1 MKQLGKNILIRLL
14 CIIPF
19 TSVSCQGLAH
29 EVDTPQADSISGIVP
44 DTALNV
50 YTDSILDVTFHSD
63 TLLKENL
70 LQKTESVKPV
80 SKNVVKSISIQSATA
95 SEEVSL
101 PQEETAKSAGETR
114 CASTEPVALV
124 EESLQA
130 SAISVYSDSILNV
143 LLQSDAHLNEKI
155 QAGNVVAQSLQVDG
169 TSSISSRFDTIP
181 EKKNVGRHYRGVKN
195 LLFVKKKSWMTGLT
209 ISQGRYDSED
219 TEVLSLL
226 KDFDCEAS
234 YFSINPFLGYF
245 IQDNIAVGLK
255 FGYQKV
261 YTNLANFNIEI
272 SDDMSLSLKDM
283 SFNQNMF
290 NTTLFHRSYVG
301 IDRGKRF
308 GLFNEVSLSYSF
320 GSSNYQ
326 RGSGENLRNTKTDIH
341 ELRIGLNPGATVFIM
356 ENVSAELSFGV
367 AGLNYRRQRQTTN
380 GVDSGWRNSSGANFK
395 INLLNINIGIV
406 AYL

>member
-1 MKQLGKNILIRLL
+1 M
-14 CIIPF
+14 IPL
-19 TSVSCQGLAH
+19 TSMSCQGFAH
-29 EVDTPQADSISGIVP
+29 DT
-44 DTALNV
+44 DTLQTNAIPVNQ
-50 YTDSILDVTFHSD
+50 ILQD
-63 TLLKENL
+63 TLLTVSTDTVLDVAFQADTILRKAFLPKKE
-70 LQKTESVKPV
+70 QMQPV
-80 SKNVVKSISIQSATA
+80 
-95 SEEVSL
+95 
-101 PQEETAKSAGETR
+101 
-114 CASTEPVALV
+114 CTEPVSIALPQHDV
-124 EESLQA
+124 QLEDTLQPSSKQTMFAYADSMLNVSLQPDMLSTKKVQPSTA
-130 SAISVYSDSILNV
+130 SVALQQLDSTLV
-143 LLQSDAHLNEKI
+143 TFVQS
-155 QAGNVVAQSLQVDG
+155 
-169 TSSISSRFDTIP
+169 DTIP
-181 EKKNVGRHYRGVKN
+181 EQKALGRFYRGVKN

-209 ISQGRYDSED
+209 ISQGRYESED

-226 KDFDCEAS
+226 KDFDCEVN

-245 IQDNIAVGLK
+245 IKDNVSMGLK

-261 YTNLANFNIEI
+261 YANLANFNIEV

-301 IDRGKRF
+301 IDKGKRF
-308 GLFNEVSLSYSF
+308 GLFNEVSLSYNF
-320 GSSNYQ
+320 GSSTYQ
-326 RGSGENLRNTKTDIH
+326 RGTGENLRNTKTDIH
-341 ELRIGLNPGATVFIM
+341 EVRLGLNPGATVFIM